1 MEEYTQITLDQW
13 TQWKEDIRNKLAETA
28 GNFVY
33 IGYRLKQIRDSGMFG
48 GAADVFE
55 FAKNEYGLGK
65 STVSRF
71 IAINEKYSEGGNSL
85 ELREEFKRFSSSKL
99 AEMLTLPD
107 SEIQLITEKT
117 TVKEIRELKEFDR
130 QTPPAE
136 EVTEVT
142 WTPLEK
148 CLVDFFKVRK
158 EMLNGIMACMG
169 ENPPEYKKAAE
180 LMNPSGQNS
189 HKKGIMF
196 LFLYDWSMGVKYK
209 LMTEPE
215 PVSLTW
221 PELLN
226 TIFGIYAH
234 CDLTDV
240 WSDFYAEPEEEKR
253 EEKAEEEKAPQP
265 QSNQGESA
273 PVATSQQTE
282 KEPAAA
288 VMETTPE
295 DVTEVAESV
304 SETAENVTKEAEN
317 VPEEA
322 EIVPKT
328 EETVPEAPHR
338 QGESDENEETT
349 KEGIEKRS
357 VESNE
362 EPVAETGHIIP
373 PSGAGSEESTPG
385 DLRGVDERGSAEIG
399 THDTAERVGGE
410 IRETDKVAGK
420 YDQTIT
426 QLINDV
432 AYKSRR
438 IADILQDRER
448 KELNE
453 YRLIKASVNVLSLD
467 LEQLMRFVD
476 LQEEDEMEGEEHGE

>member
-180 LMNPSGQNS
+180 LMNPSGQSS

-196 LFLYDWSMGVKYK
+196 LFLYDWSMGIKYK

-234 CDLTDV
+234 CDLMDV
-240 WSDFYAEPEEEKR
+240 WSDFYAEPEEEKQ
-253 EEKAEEEKAPQP
+253 EEKPEEEKASQP

-288 VMETTPE
+288 VMETAPE
-295 DVTEVAESV
+295 DVTKEAESV

-328 EETVPEAPHR
+328 EETVPETEQSVPEAIPMGTASLADIMTGNVPKPTEEEI
-338 QGESDENEETT
+338 QEAIQEMNEEERRET
-349 KEGIEKRS
+349 S
-357 VESNE
+357 E
-362 EPVAETGHIIP
+362 EPAP
-373 PSGAGSEESTPG
+373 AAG
-385 DLRGVDERGSAEIG
+385 L
-399 THDTAERVGGE
+399 
-410 IRETDKVAGK
+410 VAGEEQPARK
-420 YDQTIT
+420 YDQEIE
-426 QLINDV
+426 QLIKDV

>member
-130 QTPPAE
+130 QTPPTE

-169 ENPPEYKKAAE
+169 ENPPEYKKPAE
-180 LMNPSGQNS
+180 LMNPSGQSS

-196 LFLYDWSMGVKYK
+196 LFLYDWSMGIKYK

-234 CDLTDV
+234 CDLMDV
-240 WSDFYAEPEEEKR
+240 WSDFYAEP
-253 EEKAEEEKAPQP
+253 EEEKAPQP

-288 VMETTPE
+288 VMETAPE
-295 DVTEVAESV
+295 DVTKEAESV

-328 EETVPEAPHR
+328 EETVPETEQSVPEAIPMGTASLADIMTGNVPKPTEEEI
-338 QGESDENEETT
+338 QEAIQEMNEE
-349 KEGIEKRS
+349 ERREPS
-357 VESNE
+357 E
-362 EPVAETGHIIP
+362 EPAP
-373 PSGAGSEESTPG
+373 AAG
-385 DLRGVDERGSAEIG
+385 L
-399 THDTAERVGGE
+399 
-410 IRETDKVAGK
+410 VAGEEQPARK
-420 YDQTIT
+420 YDQEIE
-426 QLINDV
+426 QLIKDV

-448 KELNE
+448 KELSE

>member
-240 WSDFYAEPEEEKR
+240 WSDFYAEPEEEKQ

-288 VMETTPE
+288 AMETTPE
-295 DVTEVAESV
+295 DVTKVDESV

-328 EETVPEAPHR
+328 EETVPEVIQMGTASLADIVTGNVPKPTEEEIQEAIR
-338 QGESDENEETT
+338 EMNEEEQRETS
-349 KEGIEKRS
+349 EEPAPAA
-357 VESNE
+357 
-362 EPVAETGHIIP
+362 EPVAD
-373 PSGAGSEESTPG
+373 EEQPA
-385 DLRGVDERGSAEIG
+385 R
-399 THDTAERVGGE
+399 
-410 IRETDKVAGK
+410 K
-420 YDQTIT
+420 YDQEIE
-426 QLINDV
+426 QLIKDV

>member
-288 VMETTPE
+288 AMETTPE
-295 DVTEVAESV
+295 DVTKVDESV

-328 EETVPEAPHR
+328 EETVPEVIPMGTASLADIVTGNVLKPTEEEIQEAIR
-338 QGESDENEETT
+338 EMNEEEQRETS
-349 KEGIEKRS
+349 EEPAPAA
-357 VESNE
+357 
-362 EPVAETGHIIP
+362 EPVAG
-373 PSGAGSEESTPG
+373 EEQPA
-385 DLRGVDERGSAEIG
+385 R
-399 THDTAERVGGE
+399 
-410 IRETDKVAGK
+410 K
-420 YDQTIT
+420 YDQEIE
-426 QLINDV
+426 QLIKDV